1 MGVNVT
7 ITGNTAIPRLIAAL
21 GPEGRR
27 GLHAVAA
34 EDLANWIQAHVR
46 AYAMGKH
53 GTARAFGARP
63 TGHYE
68 KGLAAISTSATAD
81 GGSVTVPIPGIG
93 RAWGD
98 VTVRPKRSRALTVPL
113 RGGGPEI
120 YGRTV
125 GELRALGWSFFARK
139 GVLFGTRGEGGKRET
154 RAMFVLKTLVV
165 QKQDPSL
172 LPSQDEIA
180 KRAAT
185 AKVKYVLDVVER
197 ARKEKA
203 S

>member
-1 MGVNVT
+1 MGVTVE
-7 ITGNTAIPRLIAAL
+7 ISGNMAIPRLIAAL

-27 GLHAVAA
+27 SLHAVAA
-34 EDLANWIQAHVR
+34 EDLANWIQAHIR
-46 AYAMGKH
+46 AYATGRH

-68 KGLAAISTSATAD
+68 KGAAAISTSATAE
-81 GGSVTVPIPGIG
+81 GGTVTIPIPGIN
-93 RAWGD
+93 RAWGNI
-98 VTVRPKRSRALTVPL
+98 TITPKRSRSLTIPL
-113 RGGGPEI
+113 KSGGPEI

-125 GELRALGWSFFARK
+125 GELRALGWAFFARR
-139 GVLFGTRGEGGKRET
+139 GVLFGTRGEGDRRET
-154 RAMFVLKTLVV
+154 RAMFVLKTIVV

-180 KRAAT
+180 RRAAT
-185 AKVKYVLDVVER
+185 AMVKYVIDVVER

>member
-1 MGVNVT
+1 MGVTVE
-7 ITGNTAIPRLIAAL
+7 ISGNRAIPRLIAAL

-27 GLHAVAA
+27 SLHAVAA
-34 EDLANWIQAHVR
+34 EDLANWIQAHIR
-46 AYAMGKH
+46 AYATGRH

-68 KGLAAISTSATAD
+68 KGAAAISTSATAE
-81 GGSVTVPIPGIG
+81 GGTVTIPIPGIN
-93 RAWGD
+93 RAWGNI
-98 VTVRPKRSRALTVPL
+98 TITPKRTRSLTIPL
-113 RGGGPEI
+113 KSGGPEI

-125 GELRALGWSFFARK
+125 AELRALGWDFFAQK
-139 GVLFGTRGEGGKRET
+139 GVLFGTRGEGDKRET

-185 AKVKYVLDVVER
+185 AMVKYVIDVVAR

>member
-7 ITGNTAIPRLIAAL
+7 ITGNTVIPRLIAAL

-27 GLHAVAA
+27 ALHAVAA
-34 EDLANWIQAHVR
+34 EDLANWIQSHIR
-46 AYAMGKH
+46 AYAAGKH
-53 GTARAFGARP
+53 ATARAFGARP

-68 KGLAAISTSATAD
+68 RGLAAISTSATAD
-81 GGSVTVPIPGIG
+81 GGSVTVPIPGLN

-98 VTVRPKRSRALTVPL
+98 ITIAPRRGRSLTVPL
-113 RGGGPEI
+113 RSGGPEV

-139 GVLFGTRGEGGKRET
+139 GVLFGTRGEGGRRET
-154 RAMFVLKTLVV
+154 RPMFVLKTLVV
-165 QKQDPSL
+165 QRQDPSL
-172 LPSQDEIA
+172 LPSQDETA
-180 KRAAT
+180 RRAAT
-185 AKVKYVLDVVER
+185 AMVKYVVDVVER
-197 ARKEKA
+197 ARKGRA

>member
-1 MGVNVT
+1 MGVTVE
-7 ITGNTAIPRLIAAL
+7 ISGNRAIPRLIAAL

-27 GLHAVAA
+27 SLHA
-34 EDLANWIQAHVR
+34 
-46 AYAMGKH
+46 AYATGRH

-68 KGLAAISTSATAD
+68 KGAAAISTSATAE
-81 GGSVTVPIPGIG
+81 GGTVTIPIPGIN
-93 RAWGD
+93 RAWGNI
-98 VTVRPKRSRALTVPL
+98 TITPKRTRSLTIPL
-113 RGGGPEI
+113 RSGGPEI

-125 GELRALGWSFFARK
+125 AELRALGWDFFAQK
-139 GVLFGTRGEGGKRET
+139 GVLFGTRGEGDKRET

-185 AKVKYVLDVVER
+185 AMVKYVIDVVER